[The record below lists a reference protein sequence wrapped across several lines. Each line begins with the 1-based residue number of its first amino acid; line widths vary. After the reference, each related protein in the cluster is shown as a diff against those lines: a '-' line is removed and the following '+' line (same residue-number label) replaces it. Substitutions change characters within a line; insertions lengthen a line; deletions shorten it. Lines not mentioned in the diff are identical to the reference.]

1 MKKIIALLLAL
12 TLCMGLFA
20 GCDLNNTKPTE
31 APVTVDDAAEY
42 LYAMYKDNNNTVVR
56 KDFKRVAA
64 VMIDGVKFDVEWT
77 VDSSEVTIGAVENS
91 MVTIDINEAP
101 TEKVV
106 FNLTATVKA
115 SDGSS
120 KAVVFTHTIEAAK
133 KTGVEFAAA
142 PVAGTAYK
150 FALEQVS
157 LGQIRYFTGAM
168 DGYYLATSDNPF
180 DAVDVFVEDVTGG
193 QRIYFMNGDVKT
205 YIDVIPR
212 EGAAGKV
219 NVVMTE
225 NPTATFVW
233 DAVRKTFTTVVEGNT
248 WYLGT
253 YGTNKTISASN
264 ISYIEKPE
272 VIGDSQFPAGF
283 CTVNI
288 VAEQIK
294 TPAVNTAYKFAL
306 VQAGLGQT
314 RYFTGA
320 MDGYYLATSVNP
332 AEGVNVFIEEVTG
345 GHRIYF
351 MKGEVKTYIDVIPRE
366 GAAGKVN
373 VVMTENPTA
382 TFVWDAERNTY
393 TTVVE
398 GNTWYLGT
406 YGTNKTISAS
416 NISYIEKPEVIG
428 DSQFPAGPYTVE
440 GFMDKQPEFKEETP
454 DVPAVK
460 EPAADSTLSVK
471 DAIALGA
478 SKESNVYTAGKYY
491 VVGEITEI
499 YNEQY
504 GNMKIKDA
512 EGNILTVYGTWSAD
526 GNTRFDA
533 LEKKPAVGDTIKVY
547 GIIGQYNGTPQMKN
561 GWITEITGK

>member
-233 DAVRKTFTTVVEGNT
+233 DAVRKTFTTEVEGNT

-460 EPAADSTLSVK
+460 EPTADSTLSVK

-561 GWITEITGK
+561 GWIVEITGK

>member
-12 TLCMGLFA
+12 TLCVGLFA

-42 LYAMYKDNNNTVVR
+42 LYAMYKENNNTVVR
-56 KDFKRVAA
+56 KDFKRVAV
-64 VMIDGVKFDVEWT
+64 VMIDGIKFDVEWA
-77 VDSSEVTIGAVENS
+77 VDSAEVTVGAVENS

-101 TEKVV
+101 AEKVV

-150 FALEQVS
+150 FALEQVG

-233 DAVRKTFTTVVEGNT
+233 DAVRKTFTTEVEGNT

-264 ISYIEKPE
+264 ISYIKDPA
-272 VIGDSQFPAGF
+272 VIGDGQYPAGF

-288 VAEQIK
+288 VADQIK
-294 TPAVNTAYKFAL
+294 TPVVNTAYKFAM
-306 VQAGLGQT
+306 VQVGLGQT

-416 NISYIEKPEVIG
+416 NISYIQDPAVIG
-428 DSQFPAGPYTVE
+428 DGQYPAGPYTVE
-440 GFMDKQPEFKEETP
+440 GFMDKQPEFKEEAP
-454 DVPAVK
+454 EVPESK
-460 EPAADSTLSVK
+460 DPAADSTLSVK

-561 GWITEITGK
+561 GWIIEITGK

>member
-56 KDFKRVAA
+56 KDFKRVAV
-64 VMIDGVKFDVEWT
+64 VMIDGIKFDVEWA
-77 VDSSEVTIGAVENS
+77 VDSAEVTVGAVENS

-101 TEKVV
+101 AEKVV

-150 FALEQVS
+150 FALEQVG

-233 DAVRKTFTTVVEGNT
+233 DAVRKTFTTEVEGNT

-264 ISYIEKPE
+264 ISYIKDPA

-332 AEGVNVFIEEVTG
+332 AEGVNVFIEEVTS

-512 EGNILTVYGTWSAD
+512 EGNILTIYGTWSAD

-561 GWITEITGK
+561 GWIVEITGK

>member
-12 TLCMGLFA
+12 TLCVGLFA

-42 LYAMYKDNNNTVVR
+42 LYAMYKENNNTVVR
-56 KDFKRVAA
+56 KDFKRVAV
-64 VMIDGVKFDVEWT
+64 VMIDGIKFDVEWA
-77 VDSSEVTIGAVENS
+77 VDSAEVTVGAVENS

-101 TEKVV
+101 AEKVV

-150 FALEQVS
+150 FALEQVG

-233 DAVRKTFTTVVEGNT
+233 DAVRKTFTTEVEGNT

-264 ISYIEKPE
+264 ISYIQDPA
-272 VIGDSQFPAGF
+272 VIGDGQYPAGF

-288 VAEQIK
+288 VADQIK
-294 TPAVNTAYKFAL
+294 TPVVNTAYKFAM
-306 VQAGLGQT
+306 VQVGLGQT

-416 NISYIEKPEVIG
+416 NISYIQDPAVIG
-428 DSQFPAGPYTVE
+428 DGQYPAGPYTVE

-561 GWITEITGK
+561 GWIVEITGK

>member
-12 TLCMGLFA
+12 TLCVGLFA

-42 LYAMYKDNNNTVVR
+42 LYAMYKENNNTVVR
-56 KDFKRVAA
+56 KDFKRVAV
-64 VMIDGVKFDVEWT
+64 VMIDGIKFDVEWA
-77 VDSSEVTIGAVENS
+77 VDSAEVTVGAVENS

-101 TEKVV
+101 AEKVV

-150 FALEQVS
+150 FALEQVG

-233 DAVRKTFTTVVEGNT
+233 DAVRKTFTTEVEGNT

-264 ISYIEKPE
+264 ISYIKDPA
-272 VIGDSQFPAGF
+272 VIGDGQYPAGF

-288 VAEQIK
+288 VADQIK
-294 TPAVNTAYKFAL
+294 TPVVNTAYKFAM
-306 VQAGLGQT
+306 VQVGLGQT

-416 NISYIEKPEVIG
+416 NISYIQDPAVIG
-428 DSQFPAGPYTVE
+428 DGQYPAGPYTVE
-440 GFMDKQPEFKEETP
+440 GFMDKQPEFKEEAP
-454 DVPAVK
+454 EVPESK
-460 EPAADSTLSVK
+460 DPAADSTLSVK

-561 GWITEITGK
+561 GWIVEITGK

>member
-12 TLCMGLFA
+12 TLCVGLFA

-42 LYAMYKDNNNTVVR
+42 LYAMYKENNNTVVR
-56 KDFKRVAA
+56 KDFKRVAV
-64 VMIDGVKFDVEWT
+64 VMIDGIKFDVEWT
-77 VDSSEVTIGAVENS
+77 VDSAEVTVGAVENS

-101 TEKVV
+101 AEKVV

-120 KAVVFTHTIEAAK
+120 KALVFTHTIEAAK

-142 PVAGTAYK
+142 PVVGTAYK
-150 FALEQVS
+150 FALEQVG

-225 NPTATFVW
+225 NPTAVYTW

-332 AEGVNVFIEEVTG
+332 ADGVNVFIEEVTG
-345 GHRIYF
+345 GHRIFF

-382 TFVWDAERNTY
+382 TFVWDAVRNTY

-460 EPAADSTLSVK
+460 EPDADSTLSVK

-478 SKESNVYTAGKYY
+478 SKEHNVYTAGKYY
-491 VVGEITEI
+491 VIGEIVEI
-499 YNEQY
+499 TNAQY

-512 EGNILTVYGTWSAD
+512 EGNTLTIYGTWSAD
-526 GNTRFDA
+526 GATRFDA
-533 LEKKPAVGDTIKVY
+533 LEKQPAVGDTVKLY

-561 GWITEITGK
+561 GWIIEITGK

>member
-12 TLCMGLFA
+12 TLCVGLFA

-42 LYAMYKDNNNTVVR
+42 LYAMYKENNNTVVR
-56 KDFKRVAA
+56 KDFKRVAV
-64 VMIDGVKFDVEWT
+64 VMIDGIKFDVEWA
-77 VDSSEVTIGAVENS
+77 VDSAEVTVGAVENS

-101 TEKVV
+101 AEKVV

-150 FALEQVS
+150 FALEQVG

-233 DAVRKTFTTVVEGNT
+233 DAVRKTFTTEVEGNT

-253 YGTNKTISASN
+253 YGTNKTNSASN
-264 ISYIEKPE
+264 ISYLQDPA
-272 VIGDSQFPAGF
+272 VIGDGQYPAGF

-288 VAEQIK
+288 VADQIK
-294 TPAVNTAYKFAL
+294 TPVVNTAYKFAM
-306 VQAGLGQT
+306 VQVGLGQT

-416 NISYIEKPEVIG
+416 NISYIQDPAVIG
-428 DSQFPAGPYTVE
+428 DGQYPAGPYTVE

-512 EGNILTVYGTWSAD
+512 EGNILTIYGTWSAD

-547 GIIGQYNGTPQMKN
+547 GIIG
-561 GWITEITGK
+561 IL